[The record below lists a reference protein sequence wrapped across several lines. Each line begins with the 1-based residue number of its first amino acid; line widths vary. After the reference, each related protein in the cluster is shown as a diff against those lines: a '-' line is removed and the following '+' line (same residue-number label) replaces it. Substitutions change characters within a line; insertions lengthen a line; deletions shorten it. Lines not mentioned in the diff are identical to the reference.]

1 VSKKLNRW
9 YDHGQGIGG
18 NVIDL
23 VCQINLCSVKSG
35 LAFIKEQME
44 TSFFLQQQPI
54 SKEEGQEVEKNY
66 TVSILKVKELT
77 HPALIQYLQARSIS
91 I

>member
-1 VSKKLNRW
+1 
-9 YDHGQGIGG
+9 
-18 NVIDL
+18 
-23 VCQINLCSVKSG
+23 
-35 LAFIKEQME
+35 ME